1 MTGKELIKRYN
12 DGDRDFSGADLIGS
26 DLSGAKLTWA
36 TLTGANL
43 RGASFSGSDL
53 SWATLIR
60 ANLIEATLTGSNLSG
75 ANFSGSDLTGA
86 TLIRANLIEATL
98 TGSTLIG
105 AEIKDVKWPSPTM
118 VLLADWGKVSD
129 DLTRDLMRLDAACH
143 PNPAAFD
150 RWVDGGGPCPYED
163 VNVQRAASFAERKE
177 CWKPGRPPKIYNLM
191 CRVLEEKCVLGG

>member
-53 SWATLIR
+53 TGATLTG
-60 ANLIEATLTGSNLSG
+60 ATLTGSTLIWT
-75 ANFSGSDLTGA
+75 NFSGSYLSWA

-118 VLLADWGKVSD
+118 VLLAAWGKVSD
-129 DLTRDLMRLDAACH
+129 DLTRDLMRLEAACH

-150 RWVDGGGPCPYED
+150 RWVDGGGPCPYDD
-163 VNVQRAASFAERKE
+163 VNVQRAANFAERKE